1 VTEGVAR
8 RWPLHHATLTLVQA
22 VMQAGVVGKT
32 GTGYGERALFAVV
45 RQVYR
50 RGINATGR

>member
-1 VTEGVAR
+1 MTEGVAR